1 MIDHLVKD
9 FDENIKSL
17 QNFFDLLSLFLD
29 EHHKNQML
37 IILKH
42 SSLVVSISF
51 LCHVSLCNY
60 LFRLFFFTFSSI
72 SV

>member
-29 EHHKNQML
+29 EHHKKSDVDHFKTLL
-37 IILKH
+37 I
-42 SSLVVSISF
+42 S
-51 LCHVSLCNY
+51 C
-60 LFRLFFFTFSSI
+60 
-72 SV
+72 